1 MARLKP
7 LWELDPVLYLIL
19 ERYPILHFGARS
31 ENVGKNY
38 NPDFDEKLVTA
49 AEESKAYRDE
59 LEQLSTAELK
69 ARIADARKREAEI
82 IATSK
87 KCLEEERFYNQP
99 ESKADFKYWAKLSYW
114 SLEEIVALS
123 LGRDPKTVNWQSIG
137 RFYSD
142 SEFVRRYHQHR
153 TIVNRAKTMGQLW
166 EQTIP
171 FMAVAW
177 ARRMRLE
184 IPEQLAA
191 EIDALGIQVADW
203 KSLFDQQQE
212 AFSKL
217 SASLA
222 EEREKYLLAVNER
235 SKFQEEYSARASATI
250 AGYQTLV
257 ENLKATNNELSEALD
272 RLQKGVTDSGTREMG
287 TRERDSL
294 LKLVIGMAMGGY
306 GFNPTMARNSA
317 TADIETDLTTRGIS
331 LDADTIRKY
340 LNEAKA
346 LLPGELPE

>member
-1 MARLKP
+1 MPRLEP
-7 LWELDPVLYLIL
+7 LWALDPVLYLIWQ
-19 ERYPILHFGARS
+19 RYPILRFGARS

-38 NPDFDEKLVTA
+38 DPDFEEKREVA
-49 AEESKAYRDE
+49 EEESKAYRDE

-69 ARIADARKREAEI
+69 ARIADARKCEEEMVAAAKKRMEA
-82 IATSK
+82 
-87 KCLEEERFYNQP
+87 ERFYNQP
-99 ESKADFKYWAKLSYW
+99 ESAADFKYWAKLSYW

-123 LGRDPKTVNWQSIG
+123 LGRNPKRVNWQSIG

-142 SEFVRRYHQHR
+142 SEFVRQYDQHR
-153 TIVNRAKTMGQLW
+153 TIVNRAKAMGQLW

-171 FMAVAW
+171 SVAVAW

-184 IPEQLAA
+184 IPDQLAA

-212 AFSKL
+212 AFPKL

-222 EEREKYLLAVNER
+222 EEREKYLRAMKEN
-235 SKFQEEYSARASATI
+235 SKFQEEYSAKANGTI

-257 ENLKATNNELSEALD
+257 ESLKAKNKELSEALD
-272 RLQKGVTDSGTREMG
+272 RLQKDEANSGKREMG
-287 TRERDSL
+287 TRERESL

-317 TADIETDLTTRGIS
+317 TADIETDLTTRGIP

-346 LLPGELPE
+346 LLPGDLPE

>member
-1 MARLKP
+1 MPRLEP
-7 LWELDPVLYLIL
+7 LWALDPVLYLIL
-19 ERYPILHFGARS
+19 QRYPILRFGARTES
-31 ENVGKNY
+31 VGKNY
-38 NPDFDEKLVTA
+38 DPDFEEKRETA
-49 AEESKAYRDE
+49 EEESKAYRAE
-59 LEQLSTAELK
+59 LEQLPTVELK

-82 IATSK
+82 IAASK
-87 KCLEEERFYNQP
+87 KRLEDERFYNQP
-99 ESKADFKYWAKLSYW
+99 ESTPDFKYWAKLSYW

-123 LGRDPKTVNWQSIG
+123 LGRDPRKVNWQSIG
-137 RFYSD
+137 RFYSE
-142 SEFVRRYHQHR
+142 SEFVRQYDQHR
-153 TIVNRAKTMGQLW
+153 TIVNRAKAMGQLW

-171 FMAVAW
+171 NVAVAW

-184 IPEQLAA
+184 IPDQLAA

-222 EEREKYLLAVNER
+222 EEREKYLRAMKEN
-235 SKFQEEYSARASATI
+235 SKFQEEYSAKANGTI

-257 ENLKATNNELSEALD
+257 ESLKAKNKEISEALD
-272 RLQKGVTDSGTREMG
+272 RLQKDEANSGKREMG
-287 TRERDSL
+287 TRERESL

-317 TADIETDLTTRGIS
+317 TADIETDLTTRGIP
-331 LDADTIRKY
+331 LDSDTIRKY

-346 LLPGELPE
+346 LLPGDVTE